1 MLLKYIS
8 LPNTFKSN
16 MIKAKIMERV
26 VPKRNRKVNL
36 NVVLVIV
43 VIIKIA
49 NKRKLSGFSKL
60 VSAVWSNII

>member
-1 MLLKYIS
+1 
-8 LPNTFKSN
+8 
-16 MIKAKIMERV
+16 MIKAKKGKGRSWKRV
-26 VPKRNRKVNL
+26 VPKRSRKVNL
-36 NVVLVIV
+36 HVVLVIV